1 MATTRVFSTE
11 DGDLNTVAVTTS
23 RTRQYSDIDLTFSK
37 RPSGDVY
44 KKSDAGAVK
53 QAVKNLLLTNNFEK
67 PFQPYF
73 GGNLSGLLFELADD
87 TIEAEFQEEILRE
100 QIEFFEPRAKVT
112 DINVNSQ
119 PDDHSISVQ
128 VNFTVVSTNEEV
140 VLETTISRLR

>member
-11 DGDLNTVAVTTS
+11 DGDLNTVAITTS

-53 QAVKNLLLTNNFEK
+53 QAVKNLLLTNHFEK

-73 GGNLSGLLFELADD
+73 GGNLTNLLFELADD
-87 TIEAEFQEEILRE
+87 TIEAEFQEEILKE

-112 DINVNSQ
+112 DITVNSQ
-119 PDDHSISVQ
+119 PDDHSIFVQ
-128 VNFTVVSTNEEV
+128 VNFTIVSTNEEV